1 MTLQKAL
8 KDWRRRRG
16 FSQERLGFEANVS
29 ARHIAFIETGRSRP
43 SREMVVRLSD
53 ALDVPRT
60 DRNMLLEA
68 AGFAPLY
75 KARNLSD
82 VDMQIIS
89 EGLHFMLTRFE
100 PYPAFV
106 IDRHWHLM
114 KLNRVAELM
123 FAEAGVVEGDSLL
136 EALLAPNGLRQAI
149 ANWDETA
156 RYFAQRLRTES
167 RYLGAD
173 DVLLKAAEALSS
185 EVGYLEPASVLPA
198 VVHTRYRTRGHELS
212 FYSTIA
218 QLGSAEDI
226 ALADLRIELLFPSD
240 VKTRTFLEGAFMSDD
255 D

>member
-16 FSQERLGFEANVS
+16 LSQEGLGFEANVS

-75 KARNLSD
+75 KARDLAGEE
-82 VDMQIIS
+82 MRIIT
-89 EGLHFMLTRFE
+89 EGLHFMLARFE

-106 IDRHWHLM
+106 IDRHWRLM
-114 KLNRVAELM
+114 KLNRVAKLM
-123 FAEAGVVEGDSLL
+123 FEEAGVMEGDSVL
-136 EALLAPNGLRQAI
+136 EALLKPLGLRQAI
-149 ANWDETA
+149 INWQETA
-156 RYFAQRLRTES
+156 HYFAQRLRTES
-167 RYLGAD
+167 RHLGGD
-173 DVLLKAAEALSS
+173 EILLKAAEALSNEAGS
-185 EVGYLEPASVLPA
+185 LQTTSGFPA
-198 VVHTRYRTRGHELS
+198 VVYTRYRAAGHELS

-226 ALADLRIELLFPSD
+226 ALADLRIELLFPGD
-240 VKTRTFLEGAFMSDD
+240 DATRKLLEEMFGG
-255 D
+255 

>member
-16 FSQERLGFEANVS
+16 YSQERLGFEANVS

-53 ALDVPRT
+53 ALNVPRT
-60 DRNMLLEA
+60 DRNIMLEA

-75 KARNLSD
+75 KARDLAD
-82 VDMQIIS
+82 ADMKIIS
-89 EGLHFMLTRFE
+89 ESLDFLLTRFE

-106 IDRHWHLM
+106 INRHWRLM
-114 KLNRVAELM
+114 KLNRVAQFM
-123 FAEAGVVEGDSLL
+123 FAEAGVMAGDCLL
-136 EALLAPNGLRQAI
+136 DALLAPNGLRQAI
-149 ANWDETA
+149 INWDETA

-167 RYLGAD
+167 RYLGGD

-185 EVGYLEPASVLPA
+185 QAGYLEPASVLPA
-198 VVHTRYRTRGHELS
+198 VIHTRYRTRGHELS

-226 ALADLRIELLFPSD
+226 ALADLRIELLFPGND
-240 VKTRTFLEGAFMSDD
+240 KTRSFLEGLLAG
-255 D
+255 

>member
-8 KDWRRRRG
+8 KHWRRRRG

-29 ARHIAFIETGRSRP
+29 SRHIAFIETGRSRP

-75 KARNLSD
+75 KTRDLAEA
-82 VDMQIIS
+82 DMQIIYQ
-89 EGLHFMLTRFE
+89 GLHFMLTRFE

-106 IDRHWHLM
+106 IDRHWHIM
-114 KLNRVAELM
+114 KWNRIAELL
-123 FAEAGVVEGDSLL
+123 FTEAGVVEGDCLL
-136 EALLAPNGLRQAI
+136 DALLAPSGLRQTI
-149 ANWDETA
+149 VNWDETA
-156 RYFAQRLRTES
+156 HYFAQRLRTES
-167 RYLGAD
+167 RFLGGD
-173 DVLLKAAEALSS
+173 DLLLKAADALSS
-185 EVGYLEPASVLPA
+185 EAGYLQPASVFPA
-198 VVHTRYRTRGHELS
+198 VLHTRYKANGQELS

-240 VKTRTFLEGAFMSDD
+240 EKTRTFLEGVFDG
-255 D
+255 